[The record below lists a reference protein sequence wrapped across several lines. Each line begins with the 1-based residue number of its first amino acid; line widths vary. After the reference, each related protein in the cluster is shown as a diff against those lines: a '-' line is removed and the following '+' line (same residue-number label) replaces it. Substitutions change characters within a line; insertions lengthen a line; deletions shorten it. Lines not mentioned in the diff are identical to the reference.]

1 MKKQWAELTPEEK
14 RQKRFE
20 QWLSPSKANFSSPEA
35 ERAYKERVTRLIN
48 VLQVKEPDRV
58 PVNLPVSA
66 FPAYYAGTTL
76 HTVMYDYAELRR
88 AWKTVPP

>member
-35 ERAYKERVTRLIN
+35 ERA
-48 VLQVKEPDRV
+48 
-58 PVNLPVSA
+58 
-66 FPAYYAGTTL
+66 
-76 HTVMYDYAELRR
+76 
-88 AWKTVPP
+88 